1 MIEKD
6 HLGDWSPE
14 EDCMLFVTDVST
26 TCAEAIVRVK
36 ILHLTLKMASAQV
49 VKTSVTNNSPSQGF
63 LIFCRD
69 VSWLDFPSLY

>member
-36 ILHLTLKMASAQV
+36 IQFR
-49 VKTSVTNNSPSQGF
+49 VKTSLDSEDGSGTGCQN
-63 LIFCRD
+63 
-69 VSWLDFPSLY
+69 VSHKH